1 MNHPHS
7 INLDPRSVDVNVHPT
22 KREVHFLNEETIIE
36 RISDAIQQKLAG
48 QSQSRVFEYQV
59 FGKIYFA
66 RALNTS
72 IDRLCSLVAL
82 HHQPHGRARK
92 RQLILVKWKEM
103 RKVNQREIT
112 GHQSVKVSHVIFQM
126 DII

>member
-1 MNHPHS
+1 MGYENNNSHS

-59 FGKIYFA
+59 HRKIYAMPVF
-66 RALNTS
+66 
-72 IDRLCSLVAL
+72 
-82 HHQPHGRARK
+82 
-92 RQLILVKWKEM
+92 
-103 RKVNQREIT
+103 
-112 GHQSVKVSHVIFQM
+112 
-126 DII
+126 